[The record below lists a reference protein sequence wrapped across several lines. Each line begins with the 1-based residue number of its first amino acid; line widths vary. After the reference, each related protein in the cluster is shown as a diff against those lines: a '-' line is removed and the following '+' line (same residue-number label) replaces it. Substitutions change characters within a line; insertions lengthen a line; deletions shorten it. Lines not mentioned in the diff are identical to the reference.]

1 MKAILKK
8 VEDFSSETSDGE
20 LINKSFI
27 IKEQKTEVSESGD
40 VVEVKKE
47 VEVIEPIFIEVDDN
61 TYIKFDKRSNR
72 SETID
77 AKELRD
83 RKQEIETRLMEL
95 NDYSDESLLAWAKK
109 NYPTP
114 EGLKEKEQLEMELQN
129 ITNSLN
135 EIE

>member
-47 VEVIEPIFIEVDDN
+47 VEVIEPIFIEVDDYSFYK
-61 TYIKFDKRSNR
+61 TKY
-72 SETID
+72 T
-77 AKELRD
+77 
-83 RKQEIETRLMEL
+83 L
-95 NDYSDESLLAWAKK
+95 NH
-109 NYPTP
+109 NHH
-114 EGLKEKEQLEMELQN
+114 
-129 ITNSLN
+129 
-135 EIE
+135 